1 MEIYIKDN
9 VNARHKT
16 LVKHNLYVR
25 TYPAFGGVKFALI
38 TYSRFR
44 VRKLCAH

>member
-25 TYPAFGGVKFALI
+25 TYPAFGGVNSPRQRRGSLKE
-38 TYSRFR
+38 
-44 VRKLCAH
+44 V